1 MGRKKLQIENVDDER
16 VRRVM
21 FKKRRV
27 GLLKKAMQ
35 LSKLTNAMVDLRIYQ
50 PDDGSLVEYVS
61 SNDNDF
67 SSLKPSSENVL
78 EYSKLENKHYRLIIN
93 LEQRVNN
100 YRNHNNLMEQFQNLI
115 GPDFHE
121 MTEGINMLSIFSLA
135 KSKTNNNNLG
145 ENTVQIGN
153 KRSFDESHII
163 SSESDNDQEK
173 KKSKH
178 EEEAKNTYVDN
189 ELENEEATKSLLL
202 NMEYKKS
209 FEHLRNK
216 LNSIV
221 N

>member
-50 PDDGSLVEYVS
+50 PDDGSLVEYIS
-61 SNDNDF
+61 SEENVF
-67 SSLKPSSENVL
+67 SSLKANSKNVL

-121 MTEGINMLSIFSLA
+121 MTQGINMLSIFSLA
-135 KSKTNNNNLG
+135 KSKTNTNNFVEGSSL
-145 ENTVQIGN
+145 IGN
-153 KRSFDESHII
+153 KRSFDESHIAT
-163 SSESDNDQEK
+163 SESEFKEEK
-173 KKSKH
+173 KKM
-178 EEEAKNTYVDN
+178 
-189 ELENEEATKSLLL
+189 KSEDDLI
-202 NMEYKKS
+202 KS
-209 FEHLRNK
+209 SVEPAD
-216 LNSIV
+216 
-221 N
+221 